1 MRSLGTLVF
10 GFILILVVGGG
21 IFLFLGGSEQG
32 VIETAVGTIVIEFFP
47 GDAPNHVKNWKKLAR
62 MGFYDGTTFHRTVPG
77 FMIQG
82 GDPNSMDDD
91 PYNDG
96 AGGPG
101 WNVDAEFNDRKHLRG
116 IVSMA
121 RGLSINSAGSQFFI
135 CLDDL
140 PWLDRQYT
148 VFGEVVEG
156 MGTVDAIIRRPRD
169 PNNPERPLRPIPM
182 TRVYVR
188 TVYRLPLLKTLAFH

>member
-47 GDAPNHVKNWKKLAR
+47 GDAPNHVKNWKELAR

-101 WNVDAEFNDRKHLRG
+101 WNVDAEFNDRNHLRG

-188 TVYRLPLLKTLAFH
+188 TVYRLPLIGEFSF

>member
-148 VFGEVVEG
+148 IFGEVVKG

-188 TVYRLPLLKTLAFH
+188 TVYRLPLIGEFSF

>member
-148 VFGEVVEG
+148 IFGEVVEG

-188 TVYRLPLLKTLAFH
+188 TVYRLPLIGEFSF

>member
-148 VFGEVVEG
+148 IFGEVVEG
-156 MGTVDAIIRRPRD
+156 MSTVDAIIRRPRD

>member
-32 VIETAVGTIVIEFFP
+32 VIETAVGTIVIEFSP

-148 VFGEVVEG
+148 IFGEVVEG

-188 TVYRLPLLKTLAFH
+188 TVYRLPLIGEFSF